1 LSNIPAIIL
10 GLWLMKKLGIRRYD
24 WLGREGKTSVWDWE
38 VFKCHRRFGSIFFQ
52 QTVLTIHFLNGF
64 FIMNAF

>member
-1 LSNIPAIIL
+1 
-10 GLWLMKKLGIRRYD
+10 MKKLGIRRYD